1 MSKVATPPET
11 TTPTNGK
18 QSAIPLSSMS
28 NAELIRE
35 IRDYWNSHIHDLAV
49 AKHPVGT
56 KGFFDDL
63 DEYRFDKLRYLPN
76 LVDFN
81 GFRGKKLLEVGCGAG
96 IDLIRFAR
104 GGAIVTGV
112 DVAEQ
117 SVNLAK
123 KNFELNG
130 LKADL
135 QIMNAESLDFGD
147 NSFDVVYGH
156 GVIQYTA
163 DHHQLVRECVRVLK
177 PGGVGIFMVYNR
189 ISWLNAMSKVM
200 KVSLEHE
207 DAPVLKR
214 FSIGEF
220 KNMLARFSSVR
231 IVPERFPVH
240 SRLHRGWKGFLYNSL
255 FVPGFN
261 LLPRALVRPLG
272 WHLMAFCKK
281 QR

>member
-1 MSKVATPPET
+1 MSKVATQHET
-11 TTPTNGK
+11 TSQKNGK
-18 QSAIPLSSMS
+18 HSAVPLSSMS
-28 NAELIRE
+28 HAELIRE

-63 DEYRFDKLRYLPN
+63 DEYRFDKLRYLPKV
-76 LVDFN
+76 VDFN
-81 GFRGKKLLEVGCGAG
+81 GFRGKKLLEVGCGVG

-112 DVAEQ
+112 DLAEQ
-117 SVNLAK
+117 SINLAK
-123 KNFELNG
+123 KNFEQNG
-130 LKADL
+130 LKANL
-135 QIMNAESLDFGD
+135 QLMNAESLDFDD
-147 NSFDVVYGH
+147 NTFDVVYGH

-163 DHHQLVRECVRVLK
+163 DGAQLVRECARVVK
-177 PGGVGIFMVYNR
+177 PGGMGIFMVYNR
-189 ISWLNAMSKVM
+189 ISWLHAMSKVM
-200 KVSLEHE
+200 KVQLEHE

-220 KNMLARFSSVR
+220 KKMLSPFSSIQ

-240 SRLHRGWKGFLYNSL
+240 SRLHHGWKGFLYNGI

-261 LLPRALVRPLG
+261 LVPRPLVRPLG

-281 QR
+281 

>member
-1 MSKVATPPET
+1 MSKVVTHVGATSQGD
-11 TTPTNGK
+11 GK
-18 QSAIPLSSMS
+18 QATTSGVSMS
-28 NAELIRE
+28 NTELLRE
-35 IRDYWNSHIHDLAV
+35 IRNYWNSHIHDLVV

-63 DEYRFDKLRYLPN
+63 DDYRFDKLRYLPRV
-76 LVDFN
+76 VDFN
-81 GFRGKKLLEVGCGAG
+81 GFRGQRLLEVGCGVG

-112 DVAEQ
+112 DLAEQ
-117 SVNLAK
+117 SINLAR

-130 LKADL
+130 LPADVRL
-135 QIMNAESLDFGD
+135 MNAESLDFAD

-163 DHHQLVRECVRVLK
+163 DAEKLVKECARVVK
-177 PGGVGIFMVYNR
+177 PGGIGIFMVYNR

-214 FSIGEF
+214 FSMGEF
-220 KNMLARFSSVR
+220 KKILSPFCSIR
-231 IVPERFPVH
+231 IVPERFPVR
-240 SRLHRGWKGFLYNSL
+240 SRLHHGWKGFVYNGL
-255 FVPGFN
+255 FVPAFN
-261 LLPRALVRPLG
+261 LLPRPLVRPLG
-272 WHLMAFCKK
+272 WHLMAFCQK
-281 QR
+281 